1 MIRTFLFLIASSFIL
16 NSCGNQGGAYKSYGP
31 EKVDSLIAIDL
42 NDMLQQLE
50 QNPEKLKFT
59 FTAPI
64 EEVCQTAG
72 CWATV
77 KKDNGEL
84 LRVRFKD
91 HFLIPKKTRVG
102 SIAYFKGEAYW
113 DTISVELQKHFAE
126 DSKMSQSE
134 IEKINTPKF
143 ELSFEAA
150 GVLVE
155 DVTAS
160 KKQPSR

>member
-1 MIRTFLFLIASSFIL
+1 MIRFFLIPLVVAISISSCENASKP
-16 NSCGNQGGAYKSYGP
+16 YKFYGP
-31 EKVDSLIAIDL
+31 EEVDSLSAIDL

-113 DTISVELQKHFAE
+113 DTVSVELQKHFAE

-134 IEKINTPKF
+134 INKISKPKF
-143 ELSFEAA
+143 ELSFEAS

-155 DVTAS
+155 DVNAS
-160 KKQPSR
+160 KK

>member
-1 MIRTFLFLIASSFIL
+1 MIRIILFLIATSFIL
-16 NSCGNQGGAYKSYGP
+16 NSCGNSTKPYKSYGP
-31 EKVDSLIAIDL
+31 EKVDSLSAVDL

-59 FTAPI
+59 FTASI

-126 DSKMSQSE
+126 DSKMSQLE
-134 IEKINTPKF
+134 IDKINTPKF

-155 DVTAS
+155 DVNAS
-160 KKQPSR
+160 KK

>member
-1 MIRTFLFLIASSFIL
+1 MIFRLFVGGLLFIFLSSCNTQS
-16 NSCGNQGGAYKSYGP
+16 NSYKNFGP
-31 EKVDSLIAIDL
+31 LSVDSLKAIDL
-42 NDMLQQLE
+42 NDMLKQLE
-50 QNPEKLKFT
+50 QNPEKVRFT

-64 EEVCQTAG
+64 HEVCQTAG

-102 SIAYFKGEAYW
+102 SIAYFQGEAYW
-113 DTISVELQKHFAE
+113 DTISVELLRHFAE
-126 DSKMSQSE
+126 DSKMSQTE
-134 IEKINTPKF
+134 INKIISPKF
-143 ELSFEAA
+143 ELSFEAD

-155 DVTAS
+155 AISAS
-160 KKQPSR
+160 KK

>member
-1 MIRTFLFLIASSFIL
+1 MIRFFLFSVIAAFVL
-16 NSCGNQGGAYKSYGP
+16 NSCGNTGKPYKSYGA

-50 QNPEKLKFT
+50 QNPEKLRFT

-77 KKDNGEL
+77 QKDNGEL

-91 HFLIPKKTRVG
+91 HFLIPKNTRVG
-102 SIAYFKGEAYW
+102 SVAYFRGEAYW
-113 DTISVELQKHFAE
+113 DTVSVELQKHFAE

-134 IEKINTPKF
+134 IRKINSPKF
-143 ELSFEAA
+143 ELNFEAA

-155 DVTAS
+155 DVNAS
-160 KKQPSR
+160 KK

>member
-1 MIRTFLFLIASSFIL
+1 MIRFFLISVIASFTL
-16 NSCGNQGGAYKSYGP
+16 NSCGNSGKPYKSYGP
-31 EKVDSLIAIDL
+31 EKVDSLSAIDL

-50 QNPEKLKFT
+50 QNPEKLEFT

-91 HFLIPKKTRVG
+91 HFLIPKKTRIG

-134 IEKINTPKF
+134 IDKINTPKF
-143 ELSFEAA
+143 ELSFEAG

-155 DVTAS
+155 DVNVS
-160 KKQPSR
+160 KK

>member
-1 MIRTFLFLIASSFIL
+1 MNRYLFFFLAAISILSSCV
-16 NSCGNQGGAYKSYGP
+16 NSGKPYKPYGP
-31 EKVDSLIAIDL
+31 VSIDSLSAVDL

-50 QNPEKLKFT
+50 QNPEKVEFT

-77 KKDNGEL
+77 KKENGEL

-91 HFLIPKKTRVG
+91 HFLIPKNTRSG
-102 SIAYFKGEAYW
+102 SIAYFHGVAYW
-113 DTISVELQKHFAE
+113 DTISVELQKHFADDE
-126 DSKMSQSE
+126 KMSHAQKN
-134 IEKINTPKF
+134 KITTSKF
-143 ELSFEAA
+143 ELSFEAD

-155 DVTAS
+155 DITVS
-160 KKQPSR
+160 KK